1 MIPKTKWRSQLLLQR
16 RSLSEARRNE
26 ASLALRENL
35 LERGSVLS
43 FCSFQSEIDTSL
55 LNAALASQGRL
66 FLPRVEGTSL
76 IAYHVTDPEKQL
88 IRSSLGVLEPDP
100 ALCSPISFSQ
110 LERILVPGLGFDRR
124 FFRLGYGKGH
134 YDRLLASTDLP
145 SIGIGFKEQLI
156 EECLPTDTWDV
167 PVHELYLF

>member
-1 MIPKTKWRSQLLLQR
+1 MIPKTEWRSQLLLRR
-16 RSLSEARRNE
+16 RSLSGVRRSE
-26 ASLALRENL
+26 ASLALWENL
-35 LERGSVLS
+35 QGRGSFLS

-66 FLPRVEGTSL
+66 FLPRVEGDSL
-76 IAYHVTDPEKQL
+76 IAYQVTDPEKQL
-88 IRSSLGVLEPDP
+88 IRSSLGVLEPNP

-110 LERILVPGLGFDRR
+110 LESILVPGLGFDRK

-134 YDRLLASTDLP
+134 YDRLLASIDLP

-156 EECLPTDTWDV
+156 EEGLPNDPWDV
-167 PVHELYLF
+167 PVQELRLF